1 MIGRFAPS
9 PTGPLHV
16 GNLRTALVAWLVARA
31 AGGEMLV
38 RIEDLDRANSSAMN
52 EELQLRDLAR
62 LGITHPDVAV
72 RQSGRFDVYRRVIDE
87 LRNQGLVYP
96 CYCSRKEIR
105 EAATAPNGPMLDG
118 AYPGTCRDLEPADH
132 RRREQ
137 EGRAPAWRLRTEGET
152 YIVDD
157 LVAGPTVTTVDDVV
171 LQRNDGVPA
180 YNLAVVVD
188 DAEQGVMQVVRGD
201 DLLASTG
208 RQMHLQALLGYP
220 TPVYAHV
227 PLVVGGDGERL
238 AKRHGAVT
246 LDDLSSIGV
255 DAVDVLREIAA
266 SCGID
271 APRATTAADLL
282 AGFSLDAIPRSAWVI
297 PEHWQRATA

>member
-1 MIGRFAPS
+1 VIGRFAPS

-16 GNLRTALVAWLVARA
+16 GNLRTAMIAWLA
-31 AGGEMLV
+31 AHATGGKMLLRV
-38 RIEDLDRANSSAMN
+38 EDLDRANSSAAN

-62 LGITHPDVAV
+62 LGITHPAVTV
-72 RQSGRFDVYRRVIDE
+72 RQSERFDVYRRAIDD
-87 LRNQGLVYP
+87 LRDRGLVYP

-105 EAATAPNGPMLDG
+105 EAASAPNGPLLDG
-118 AYPGTCRDLEPADH
+118 AYPGTCRELDASDR
-132 RRREQ
+132 RRRE
-137 EGRAPAWRLRTEGET
+137 EAGRTPAWRLRTDGET
-152 YIVDD
+152 YLVAD
-157 LVAGPTVTTVDDVV
+157 LVAGPTMTFVDDVV

-188 DAEQGVMQVVRGD
+188 DAEQGVTQVVRGD

-208 RQMHLQALLGYP
+208 RQMHLQKLLGYS
-220 TPVYAHV
+220 TPAYAHV

-255 DAVDVLREIAA
+255 GVVDVIRELGSSIGIAA
-266 SCGID
+266 HG
-271 APRATTAADLL
+271 ATTTDDLL
-282 AGFSLDAIPRSAWVI
+282 TGFTVDAIPRSAWMI
-297 PEHWQRATA
+297 PAHWQT